1 MALVHGPVLSF
12 PWTHRGGVTPSH
24 NHDVQQTFKGAAF
37 IMAECFSWLSFMIL
51 HDVTLKSYPAELSLT
66 VWICILGAFEGA
78 IVALVMD
85 KTNATTWGVFSS
97 GVTYFLQ
104 GVVMKQRGPVFV
116 TAFSPLNVIVGGL
129 YLFVWGKK
137 KYGDKSGLSA
147 EDEEKNEQTEN
158 VTGQISSSV

>member
-85 KTNATTWGVFSS
+85 KTNATTWAILLFSS

-116 TAFSPLNVIVGGL
+116 TAFSPLSMIIVAVVKLTYSFMYRIIGADVIVGGL

-137 KYGDKSGLSA
+137 KYGDKS
-147 EDEEKNEQTEN
+147 
-158 VTGQISSSV
+158 